1 MSEQQVK
8 EKRDA
13 LNATSQG
20 LEDVRLTLTAI
31 NNLAYTYADGSL
43 IMDNDTFH
51 SFARLL
57 EMTIKEIE
65 GLKKQV
71 NSCF

>member
-1 MSEQQVK
+1 MSEQQIK

-20 LEDVRLTLTAI
+20 LEDVRLSLTAI
-31 NNLAYTYADGSL
+31 NNLAYTYADGGL
-43 IMDNDTFH
+43 NINDDTFH
-51 SFARLL
+51 SFTRLL

-65 GLKKQV
+65 GLKEQV